1 MVASDPSRPV
11 RTFTDPR
18 FMMFN
23 PSAAHEVNGDYG
35 PGTRERQI
43 QIGLRME
50 F

>member
-1 MVASDPSRPV
+1 MAHP
-11 RTFTDPR
+11 TR
-18 FMMFN
+18 FPMMFN
-23 PSAAHEVNGDYG
+23 PAAAHEVNGDFG